1 VFPKDDI
8 NSGLGVDMQRTC
20 KVYLVGA
27 GPGDPD
33 LLTVKALRLLQES
46 DVVVYDRLVSQGILD
61 LIPSGVSRISVGK
74 AAGNHSMPQD
84 EINELLASLA
94 RRGRKVVRLKGGDPF
109 IFGRGSEE
117 ALHLRRQGIGFEVV
131 PGISAAVACSAYA
144 GVPLT
149 HRGASRG
156 VRLVTGHFRDDRP
169 IDLDWRALA
178 DPDATLVIYMGKSSL
193 KRIFSKLVGAGMD
206 PATPALAI
214 QDGTTAS
221 QRRVFGDL
229 LTLPTRVRQMRLESP
244 LLIIVGRTV
253 TLAGELDWFHPAG
266 DPEHASLGH
275 SVGA

>member
-1 VFPKDDI
+1 
-8 NSGLGVDMQRTC
+8 
-20 KVYLVGA
+20 
-27 GPGDPD
+27 
-33 LLTVKALRLLQES
+33 
-46 DVVVYDRLVSQGILD
+46 
-61 LIPSGVSRISVGK
+61 
-74 AAGNHSMPQD
+74 
-84 EINELLASLA
+84 
-94 RRGRKVVRLKGGDPF
+94 
-109 IFGRGSEE
+109 
-117 ALHLRRQGIGFEVV
+117 
-131 PGISAAVACSAYA
+131 
-144 GVPLT
+144 
-149 HRGASRG
+149 
-156 VRLVTGHFRDDRP
+156 
-169 IDLDWRALA
+169 
-178 DPDATLVIYMGKSSL
+178 MGKSSL